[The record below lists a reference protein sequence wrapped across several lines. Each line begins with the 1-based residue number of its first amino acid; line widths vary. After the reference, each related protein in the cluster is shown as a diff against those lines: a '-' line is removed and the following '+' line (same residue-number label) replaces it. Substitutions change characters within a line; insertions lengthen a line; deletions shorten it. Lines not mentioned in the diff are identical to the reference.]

1 MEATALKVLVHE
13 LGHDLRA
20 DILDGREKAR
30 FASHKGR
37 ERAAHILLV
46 SGIKPGVMDRPAGCQ
61 ADRATRGVR
70 VINLEDKARV
80 CSIAKV
86 RES

>member
-13 LGHDLRA
+13 LGNDLRA
-20 DILDGREKAR
+20 DILDGREKAC

-37 ERAAHILLV
+37 ERAARILLV
-46 SGIKPGVMDRPAGCQ
+46 SGAMPGVMDRPAGCQ
-61 ADRATRGVR
+61 ADRTTQGVR
-70 VINLEDKARV
+70 IIKLEDKDRA
-80 CSIAKV
+80 CSIAQV